1 MPARP
6 AGPPGRPSGDEP
18 CGPSPELETEKD
30 RVISMK
36 FRPLHDRVVVEPL
49 EEDEKTAGGII
60 IPDTD
65 QEKPM
70 QGQVLAAGPG
80 ARADDGKL
88 VALHVKRGDKV
99 PYGRGGGTAGTVA
112 GQSTPKTREE

>member
-36 FRPLHDRVVVEPL
+36 ARPLHDRVVVELL
-49 EEDEKTAGGII
+49 EEDEKTAGGIL
-60 IPDTD
+60 IPDTAK
-65 QEKPM
+65 EKPM
-70 QGQVLAAGPG
+70 HGKVLAPGPAARG
-80 ARADDGKL
+80 AHGKL
-88 VALHVKRGDKV
+88 VALEGKHGDK
-99 PYGRGGGTAGTVA
+99 
-112 GQSTPKTREE
+112 